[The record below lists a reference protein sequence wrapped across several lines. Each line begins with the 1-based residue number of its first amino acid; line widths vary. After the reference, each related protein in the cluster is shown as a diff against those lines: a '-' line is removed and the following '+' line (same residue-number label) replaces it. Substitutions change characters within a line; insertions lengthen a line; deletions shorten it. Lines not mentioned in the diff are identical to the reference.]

1 MSYGPNPPRLDRDLK
16 HTGRAVV
23 AMTAGSG
30 VYYVD
35 QKIMQ
40 VCTSRAARRCLRC
53 TSLRCALLRH
63 AVATA
68 R

>member
-1 MSYGPNPPRLDRDLK
+1 VTDRARLDRDLK

-40 VCTSRAARRCLRC
+40 AQAARRGAACAARAFAA
-53 TSLRCALLRH
+53 TALLRH

-68 R
+68 C

>member
-40 VCTSRAARRCLRC
+40 VCKAARRGAACAARAFAARC
-53 TSLRCALLRH
+53 CGTL
-63 AVATA
+63 
-68 R
+68 